1 MVHALCD
8 LGLVGDGP
16 CRGELGWCH
25 VVVGGVWSSGVV
37 DAPVVDQYVGF
48 EEAVESPQVQRF
60 VAEATVER
68 FGPRVL
74 PR

>member
-1 MVHALCD
+1 MCD
-8 LGLVGDGP
+8 LGLVGGGR
-16 CRGELGWCH
+16 CRGELGWCR

-37 DAPVVDQYVGF
+37 VDAPVVDEDAGF
-48 EEAVESPQVQRF
+48 EEVVESPQVHRF

-68 FGPRVL
+68 FDPRVL